1 MKTNAIRLLE
11 QKKIEHSTY
20 EYDVDEEDLS
30 GETVA
35 AKLNTSAHEV
45 FKTLVAE
52 GDRTGVVVF
61 CIPVSSELNLRKAA
75 LVTGNKRIDMVKTRD
90 LLSLS
95 GYIRGG
101 CSPIG
106 MKKKYPTFIDE
117 TAQILNKIFVSAGLR
132 GTQVKLSPSDLQ
144 EITLAKF
151 ADLV

>member
-20 EYDVDEEDLS
+20 DYEVDENDLS
-30 GETVA
+30 GETVS
-35 AKLNTSAHEV
+35 AKLNAPAQEV
-45 FKTLVAE
+45 FKTLIAE

-75 LVTGNKRIDMVKTRD
+75 LVTGNKRINMVKTKD
-90 LLSLS
+90 LLDLS

-117 TAQILNKIFVSAGLR
+117 TAQILNQIYVSAGVR

-144 EITLAKF
+144 EITQAKL